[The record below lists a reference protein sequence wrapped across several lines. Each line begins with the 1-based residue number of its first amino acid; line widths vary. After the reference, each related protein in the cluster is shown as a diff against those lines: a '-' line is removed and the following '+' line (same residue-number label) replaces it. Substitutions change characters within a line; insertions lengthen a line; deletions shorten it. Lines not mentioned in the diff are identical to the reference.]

1 MKAFPEYAINLL
13 PVLTKNPEDSE
24 LVNMVANDAKMVANL
39 VTKNDANL
47 TIPPRFRQV
56 LIESSLFLLDSSAKM
71 PEGLERATFTHLGE
85 YEECLDIVVPH
96 SKNKDKVQFQGQ
108 YCLVEIRF
116 PLPPKTK
123 RYRWHDRLE
132 ELNNFT
138 GTEFTTLMRNNA
150 HMHYLVP
157 LTLGLCIPSGC
168 SKDDLSQVLVS
179 EAKKVP
185 LMVEIVSCEIKDDE
199 IHFTAGQI
207 GAIVISCFLGT
218 LVLLGTFL
226 EKRSKSK
233 NITYTQ
239 LGFRILLSF
248 SLITNFKKL
257 TSTKTSMDSFKCLH
271 GIRFLT
277 ITWVVLAHTYFY
289 PGCFLSRFRMLFRS
303 YAFASE
309 TFTQM
314 MTNGSECVDT
324 FLFMGGMLLSY
335 FTIKHVKIDKKR
347 FDIGGFILHRL
358 WRIMPVYYFIILFGC
373 LVPLMGSGPMFHETM
388 VDSIYP
394 CFQYWWRNILFIN
407 NYYHMRDMCML
418 HTWYVSVDMQLY
430 LVSILVLLAFLR
442 SEKLGIA
449 ISVFIIL
456 ISIVYSGAI
465 TYAYDLMPTLTV
477 AYTDPDDRQLFF
489 FYTYA
494 NTLSRAG
501 PYFIGILFGY
511 MMIKYPDIQVSKKL
525 QVICWCVSAGACGCV
540 IFITSAWFKVYYPS
554 TLQLVIYAS
563 LYKIAFTSGI
573 AWMTFCCMTGRGGFI
588 NDFLSWKLWVSL
600 SKLTFLIY
608 LIHPYLQ
615 NVFIAN
621 FKKVHDVSHIFF
633 IIEYFG
639 YLCISSLLAFVAM
652 FLIESPFVAMEKILF
667 RRGEKKIENI
677 NVAKVNGFQ
686 NGELSLQGNGG
697 LDKPYHEIGVNHAF
711 QNDEIAVKINGDL
724 NKTMHENEIN
734 ENCNKVYDSKL

>member
-1 MKAFPEYAINLL
+1 MKKAIEDFSNLM
-13 PVLTKNPEDSE
+13 K
-24 LVNMVANDAKMVANL
+24 K
-39 VTKNDANL
+39 
-47 TIPPRFRQV
+47 
-56 LIESSLFLLDSSAKM
+56 
-71 PEGLERATFTHLGE
+71 H
-85 YEECLDIVVPH
+85 
-96 SKNKDKVQFQGQ
+96 
-108 YCLVEIRF
+108 
-116 PLPPKTK
+116 
-123 RYRWHDRLE
+123 
-132 ELNNFT
+132 
-138 GTEFTTLMRNNA
+138 A

-168 SKDDLSQVLVS
+168 SKDELSQILIS
-179 EAKKVP
+179 QAKKVP
-185 LMVEIVSCEIKDDE
+185 VMAEVTRCEIKSNE
-199 IHFTAGQI
+199 VHFTLGQI
-207 GAIVISCFLGT
+207 CAIAVSCMLGT

-226 EKRSKSK
+226 ERRSKSK
-233 NITYTQ
+233 NTTCTH
-239 LGFRILLSF
+239 LGSRILLSF
-248 SLITNFKKL
+248 SVINNFKKL
-257 TSTKTSMDSFKCLH
+257 TSTKTSMDRFNCLH

-289 PGCFLSRFRMLFRS
+289 PGCFLSRYRMLFRS
-303 YAFASE
+303 YDFASE

-373 LVPLMGSGPMFHETM
+373 LVPLMGSGPLFHETM

-407 NYYHMRDMCML
+407 NYYPMKDMCML
-418 HTWYVSVDMQLY
+418 HTWYVSCDMQLY

-442 SEKLGIA
+442 SEKLGVV

-456 ISIVYSGAI
+456 LSIVYSGVV

-477 AYTDPDDRQLFF
+477 AYTDPDDRQMFF

-511 MMIKYPDIQVSKKL
+511 MMIKKPDLYVSRNIQM
-525 QVICWCVSAGACGCV
+525 ICWCVAAGACGCV
-540 IFITSAWFKVYYPS
+540 IFITSAWFKVYTPS
-554 TLQLVIYAS
+554 TFQLVIYAS
-563 LYKIAFTSGI
+563 LYKIAFTLGI

-588 NDFLSWKLWVSL
+588 NEFLSWKLWVPL

-621 FKKVHDVSHIFF
+621 FKKVHEVNHIFF

-639 YLCISSLLAFVAM
+639 YLSISSLLAFVAS

-667 RRGEKKIENI
+667 RRGEKKAENI
-677 NVAKVNGFQ
+677 NVAKINGFR
-686 NGELSLQGNGG
+686 NGELSLQINDD
-697 LDKPYHEIGVNHAF
+697 LDKTLHEKGVNHAF
-711 QNDEIAVKINGDL
+711 QDDEVSVKVNGDL
-724 NKTMHENEIN
+724 DKTIHGNGINTNYNKI
-734 ENCNKVYDSKL
+734 YDSKL